1 MWESGCVFML
11 MCALT
16 DGRVVQGAT
25 PPRLKQTIGLALQVY
40 QTAENYKEMPAIII

>member
-1 MWESGCVFML
+1 MFML

-16 DGRVVQGAT
+16 EGRVVQSAT

-40 QTAENYKEMPAIII
+40 KTAENYKEMPAIII